1 MAASGRRAV
10 VRLVVPWQ
18 LDWTGEPEEKDEEGK
33 QAQSKLVVKEE
44 SESDIVGVSC
54 VGVVEAYGAAPV

>member
-1 MAASGRRAV
+1 M
-10 VRLVVPWQ
+10 VPWQ

-33 QAQSKLVVKEE
+33 QAQSKLVVEEE